1 MKELEIK
8 IRNKTYEYVK
18 CIAHEGKGYIAYS
31 DQEKIYISEYKILEN
46 QEIKLLPINNKI
58 FRKIKRVMEL

>member
-31 DQEKIYISEYKILEN
+31 DQEKIYIMK
-46 QEIKLLPINNKI
+46 
-58 FRKIKRVMEL
+58 V

>member
-18 CIAHEGKGYIAYS
+18 CIADKGKGYIAYS

-46 QEIKLLPINNKI
+46 QEIKLLPINNKL